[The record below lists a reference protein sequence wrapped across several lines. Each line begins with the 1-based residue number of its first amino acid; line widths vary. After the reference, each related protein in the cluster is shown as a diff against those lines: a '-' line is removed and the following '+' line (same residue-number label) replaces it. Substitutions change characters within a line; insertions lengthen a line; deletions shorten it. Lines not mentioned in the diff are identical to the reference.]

1 MKSNAFEINL
11 KKIDKKIEE
20 RKKLSAG
27 EFIDLMEDIIKLR
40 SANEVKRIA
49 I

>member
-1 MKSNAFEINL
+1 MKSKDFEINL

-27 EFIDLMEDIIKLR
+27 EFIDLMEDIIKLKA
-40 SANEVKRIA
+40 ANEIKRIT